1 MTAVLVSGVFL
12 TVLVFAVVFA
22 CFKKN
27 NKNTAA
33 VNAGKTYFT
42 VKMYNFIN
50 YNIMTSNL
58 TILVMEAHEYIV
70 QRSSCLPRGR

>member
-1 MTAVLVSGVFL
+1 MAAVLVSGVFL

-33 VNAGKTYFT
+33 VNAGNRIFFCE
-42 VKMYNFIN
+42 N
-50 YNIMTSNL
+50 
-58 TILVMEAHEYIV
+58 V
-70 QRSSCLPRGR
+70 QLY